1 MVKRAMLVLTA
12 FSLLAATLMVVFPDS
27 ALSHKG
33 CMAWVMA
40 KNKAFALTH
49 PNAPRLAALDPSAKA
64 FADPGGAES
73 VPVLMYHYIVPA
85 ALNLEPGN
93 NSMINLEAFE
103 AGMDYLYEQGYYT
116 ATLEELEAYV
126 IGERSLPEKTVVL
139 TFDDGYENNII
150 YAYPI
155 MKKYGFK
162 GSLFVVGSN
171 IEEQTGE
178 FDPARKSFLS
188 KQQMAETV
196 DVFEYHSHTYD
207 LHFKRELHCGN
218 EYGAGMNEKLLRPDI
233 DKMREIGIDTPY
245 FAYPYGEFRQQMVY
259 YLRQSGY
266 RMAFTVRQG
275 LVRPGDN
282 PMQLNRLT
290 VTSSSLLSELLEPS
304 VSWVEG

>member
-1 MVKRAMLVLTA
+1 MVKKGMLATVA
-12 FSLLAATLMVVFPDS
+12 FCILAATLMVAFPNA

-49 PNAPRLAALDPSAKA
+49 TNTSRLAALAPSQVA
-64 FADPGGAES
+64 FAELDGAVR

-85 ALNLEPGN
+85 ELNTEPAN

-103 AGMDYLYEQGYYT
+103 AGMNYLHEEGYYT
-116 ATLEELEAYV
+116 ASLEELEAYV
-126 IGERSLPEKTVVL
+126 AGEQSMPEKTVVI

-155 MKKYGFK
+155 MKQYGFK
-162 GSLFVVGSN
+162 ATLFVVGSN
-171 IEEQTGE
+171 IQEETGV
-178 FDPARKSFLS
+178 FDPAKKSFLS
-188 KQQMAETV
+188 QQQMDETR

-207 LHFKRELHCGN
+207 LHFKKELHCGN
-218 EYGAGMNEKLLRPDI
+218 EYGAGMNEKLLQPDI
-233 DKMREIGIDTPY
+233 ARMKEMGIDSPY

-259 YLRQSGY
+259 YLRQYGY
-266 RMAFTVRQG
+266 RLAFTVRQG
-275 LVRPGDN
+275 FVRPGDN

-290 VTSSSLLSELLEPS
+290 VTSSVPMSELLHPPE
-304 VSWVEG
+304 

>member
-1 MVKRAMLVLTA
+1 MFKKGMLVTVA
-12 FSLLAATLMVVFPDS
+12 FCILAATLMFAFPDS

-49 PNAPRLAALDPSAKA
+49 PNTSKLAALDPSQVA
-64 FADPGGAES
+64 FAGLDGAAR

-85 ALNLEPGN
+85 ELNTEPAN
-93 NSMINLEAFE
+93 NSIINLEAFE
-103 AGMDYLYEQGYYT
+103 AGMNYLHEEGYYT

-126 IGERSLPEKTVVL
+126 AGEQSLPEKSVVI

-155 MKKYGFK
+155 MKQYGFK
-162 GSLFVVGSN
+162 AALFVVGSN
-171 IEEQTGE
+171 IQEETGV
-178 FDPARKSFLS
+178 FDPAKKSFLS
-188 KQQMAETV
+188 HQQMNETR

-207 LHFKRELHCGN
+207 LHFKKELHCGN
-218 EYGAGMNEKLLRPDI
+218 EYGAGMNDKLLKPDI
-233 DKMREIGIDTPY
+233 AQMKELGIDSPY

-275 LVRPGDN
+275 FVRPGDN
-282 PMQLNRLT
+282 SMQLNRLT
-290 VTSSSLLSELLEPS
+290 VTSSVPLSELLNPPE
-304 VSWVEG
+304 